1 MARFIDRNSKT
12 IFIEILGEREQYDYV
27 HMNEFTSARKMMS
40 VIVKNVDT
48 QEMTIFAKGSDTSIR
63 QRSNKDM
70 QTNNDIMD
78 YNFANIFAREGL
90 RTLAFACREI
100 LEGEVFEGS

>member
-63 QRSNKDM
+63 QRANKDM
-70 QTNNDIMD
+70 QTNNDIED
-78 YNFANIFAREGL
+78 YDFANNFAREGL
-90 RTLAFACREI
+90 RTLAFACRDI
-100 LEGEVFEGS
+100 